1 MDNVTVAGRD
11 QEEHDNNVKSFRA
24 AIRRRNFTFN
34 ESKAFVSQKDIQI
47 LGYVVGNGVKP
58 DLERMRALTE
68 FPPPNG
74 YKSLRR
80 VLGMFAYYAKW
91 IDHFADKV
99 RPLAEAKN
107 FPLSGDALNSFKL
120 LKSDLANVA
129 LHLIDE
135 LAPFVVE

>member
-1 MDNVTVAGRD
+1 M
-11 QEEHDNNVKSFRA
+11 
-24 AIRRRNFTFN
+24 
-34 ESKAFVSQKDIQI
+34 
-47 LGYVVGNGVKP
+47 LGNIVGNGIVKP
-58 DLERMRALTE
+58 DPEWMRALND

-80 VLGMFAYYAKW
+80 VLGMFAYYVKW

-120 LKSDLANVA
+120 LKSELANVA
-129 LHLIDE
+129 LHSIDQGFPTWGTCTPRGTF
-135 LAPFVVE
+135 AYPKGYI